1 MSRNRKNIRFSF
13 VSTKKIFSLSFSFN
27 QTHFLNLAFSFRIL
41 QEEKLYVS
49 YKSSCRLSRL
59 RKLCIQ
65 QRVQARVIRIICQ
78 KLLPHHYQR
87 FMPIKT
93 HQIIVKIV
101 IVKLIRINTIHYDGI
116 IIKSKFCG
124 DSLLYVICAPQVRLE
139 TVECL
144 SLNFLKISYLNLISQ

>member
-65 QRVQARVIRIICQ
+65 QRV
-78 KLLPHHYQR
+78 
-87 FMPIKT
+87 
-93 HQIIVKIV
+93 
-101 IVKLIRINTIHYDGI
+101 
-116 IIKSKFCG
+116 
-124 DSLLYVICAPQVRLE
+124 
-139 TVECL
+139 
-144 SLNFLKISYLNLISQ
+144 